1 MKLFPRRS
9 HAVCHVGIVCLL
21 ALLLAACA
29 ATTIG
34 SKKRTGFDF
43 QEHLEAKR
51 ADSKRILE
59 HNEQQRQALSP
70 TTKPV
75 LESVTDPNAGRVET
89 INLSPDVVGNNVRA
103 QDRSVK
109 RFQVSLDFQGVAL
122 RDFVDIIFREYLKQP
137 YTLLNDFDD
146 VKLNV
151 VLNDELSESE
161 LLRAVDSLLTFHGA
175 YVKYSNGLYAIG
187 KDFKKPVAQ
196 SAPGYLG
203 ASTGIFRMKYVNSAE
218 FLTLARLFL
227 TEPKSAVVA
236 DGANLVFA
244 FAPRP
249 ELDAIDELRRRIDIP
264 LFAGTYL
271 LLYTP
276 RYLTAKA
283 LKVLVDKFGESLSGK
298 KGVPMLETNV
308 VPIKNQL
315 IVLVSN
321 LEMRALVVNYL
332 EGIDGR
338 EGDAPQTFQRSLS
351 GRKAADVAKTLKSV
365 SDLMFRDSEPVNIL
379 TDKESNS
386 LFIIATAD
394 QYSRMQE
401 LLSRLDRRPAAA
413 HIDVTVIEVSLN
425 DSLRYGVEW
434 FLDSVG
440 GSILS
445 DAALNLANP
454 FLASTGSGLDVGIV
468 SRSTNK
474 FIALQ
479 LLATETDFTILSN
492 PQVIVRN
499 GATAFIN
506 IGQEVAILSS
516 TLQTDT
522 SGSTTQTS
530 FDRRDVAI
538 SLEVTP
544 EIGADGS
551 LQLKFK
557 LKDERFAGTDGNN
570 QPIFNK
576 REVITDLVTQDGQT
590 LFLGGIIQDTGNQVV
605 GKLPVLGDLPV
616 VGKLFSNNDQ
626 TGTRTELV
634 VFLTPRIIRD
644 STGAELVNQALLSV
658 SRQLGRGEQA
668 DANPVGSGADSEA
681 ALSDQAYESVR
692 SESLPPV
699 SSPTFPVDKAVS
711 DAANDAILHRNP

>member
-1 MKLFPRRS
+1 
-9 HAVCHVGIVCLL
+9 
-21 ALLLAACA
+21 
-29 ATTIG
+29 
-34 SKKRTGFDF
+34 
-43 QEHLEAKR
+43 
-51 ADSKRILE
+51 
-59 HNEQQRQALSP
+59 
-70 TTKPV
+70 
-75 LESVTDPNAGRVET
+75 
-89 INLSPDVVGNNVRA
+89 
-103 QDRSVK
+103 
-109 RFQVSLDFQGVAL
+109 
-122 RDFVDIIFREYLKQP
+122 
-137 YTLLNDFDD
+137 
-146 VKLNV
+146 
-151 VLNDELSESE
+151 
-161 LLRAVDSLLTFHGA
+161 
-175 YVKYSNGLYAIG
+175 
-187 KDFKKPVAQ
+187 
-196 SAPGYLG
+196 
-203 ASTGIFRMKYVNSAE
+203 
-218 FLTLARLFL
+218 
-227 TEPKSAVVA
+227 
-236 DGANLVFA
+236 
-244 FAPRP
+244 
-249 ELDAIDELRRRIDIP
+249 
-264 LFAGTYL
+264 
-271 LLYTP
+271 
-276 RYLTAKA
+276 
-283 LKVLVDKFGESLSGK
+283 
-298 KGVPMLETNV
+298 
-308 VPIKNQL
+308 
-315 IVLVSN
+315 
-321 LEMRALVVNYL
+321 
-332 EGIDGR
+332 
-338 EGDAPQTFQRSLS
+338 
-351 GRKAADVAKTLKSV
+351 
-365 SDLMFRDSEPVNIL
+365 
-379 TDKESNS
+379 
-386 LFIIATAD
+386 
-394 QYSRMQE
+394 
-401 LLSRLDRRPAAA
+401 
-413 HIDVTVIEVSLN
+413 

-681 ALSDQAYESVR
+681 ALSDQAYETVR
-692 SESLPPV
+692 SVSLPPV
-699 SSPTFPVDKAVS
+699 SSPTFPVDKAGS